1 MLQESKNFA
10 TVFTFTYSKA
20 ILSGTYLVVMLLY
33 DSRTLVCLPKQKDHC
48 KVNCIPCSCKLM
60 PHGLQTILPAS
71 GIMES
76 GISRSRQNK
85 DKINETC
92 TADKTMPFLE
102 NINQLNC
109 YLVIFLFL
117 NTWTKH
123 RMKCCKP
130 FRVQYYLSQ
139 GSHNLGIFGQ
149 VLWSS
154 VSISTFIILSF
165 VHAFS
170 LCPPMLPTN
179 MVENPLPCVLLRDK
193 IQENFILFKL
203 SLYITWSEKQY
214 EKLVLCVTLHRKIV
228 NKVKACTQHGSYTL
242 AQF

>member
-1 MLQESKNFA
+1 MLQESKKFA

-20 ILSGTYLVVMLLY
+20 ILLGTCLVIMLLY
-33 DSRTLVCLPKQKDHC
+33 DSRTLVCLQKQKDHW

-60 PHGLQTILPAS
+60 PHCLQTILPAS
-71 GIMES
+71 GVTKS

-92 TADKTMPFLE
+92 TADKTIPFLE

-117 NTWTKH
+117 NTWTKR
-123 RMKCCKP
+123 RMKCFKP

-165 VHAFS
+165 VHAFPS
-170 LCPPMLPTN
+170 AH
-179 MVENPLPCVLLRDK
+179 PCSP
-193 IQENFILFKL
+193 Q
-203 SLYITWSEKQY
+203 TWWRTPCHVS
-214 EKLVLCVTLHRKIV
+214 
-228 NKVKACTQHGSYTL
+228 
-242 AQF
+242 F